1 MKLVEVGPDPLFSVV
16 FCAASTLT
24 QAKRNLAAIQAQSR
38 GSFELVVASPES
50 TGPSIEFLRQAAQ
63 SDPRIRLFPKT
74 PTNPGER
81 LLFALR
87 QCRGRYIAICP
98 GNASF
103 APDAFEFVAGEFRR
117 DPDAGGLC
125 GSGFL
130 IDASG
135 GSLSNVDIVTLL
147 LSSYRPC
154 IPSGF
159 INRQALV
166 ACGLNSDAWFV
177 DSIELEIW
185 CRLATEFGLRSTN
198 HKMIEGDKLRLDLI
212 APPQDLERGIQARL
226 DLVAGLFSKDGFFEG
241 THTSLMLEAQIN
253 QLSTM
258 REHADV
264 FGASQADSAF
274 TNHLQDVVDELR
286 TLLMSDHRVL
296 HSLDRLAG
304 NRAHALGF
312 LSRPLRVFLAL
323 LKRMQG
329 RPPIHAGYSLWNFPS
344 LGPWLTRTMFVK
356 GLPASEFDTSA
367 ARSAML
373 ADVYA
378 MVGSLYDSRGQV
390 GLALTMWERA
400 RRPNDLVVDSLAC
413 QALLKVP
420 GLSDAALAERQR
432 RWIAPHVR
440 DLRVVAPKAARA
452 PEGKIR
458 IGYHCAFMNSDT
470 IRFTMRNVIAA
481 HDRTHFEVFGY
492 SSQRL
497 VEGRTP
503 SFDAFRH
510 TPALHELVGDPPAVG
525 ERLDDNAFANLVRN
539 DRLDIFVELSGFTP
553 GHRLTAM
560 GRRLAPVQVSHL
572 NHLGSS
578 QVPNVDYLLS
588 DERATPSVSDSQ
600 QYYSES
606 LYRLPGCFLSYDYTA
621 SNEPPIVDPPSIRNS
636 FVTFGYFGSGAKLN
650 IQVIEVWASLLHRVP
665 NAKLHIQNFQ
675 LASPASRR
683 LLADRFRRF
692 GISSDRL
699 IIGAGIERASLMR
712 VYGGI
717 DISLDTWPYCGGN
730 TIAES
735 LWQGVPVITWK
746 GDRFVSAYGSSLVRA
761 AGCPELATDTLDQ
774 YVETASRL
782 ANDPERLLFLR
793 HNLRRMSIENG
804 LADSVGFARRLEAA
818 YTDMLRRLDDAAA
831 NPHGSA
837 VAKTFGVAVA
847 S

>member
-1 MKLVEVGPDPLFSVV
+1 MKTVEAGPGPLFSVV
-16 FCAASTLT
+16 WCSASSAA
-24 QAKRNLAAIQAQSR
+24 QARQGLRALQAQSCAD
-38 GSFELVVASPES
+38 FELVVADGKS
-50 TGPSIEFLRQAAQ
+50 TGPFVDFLRQAAQ
-63 SDPRIRLFPKT
+63 ADPRIRLFPKT

-98 GNASF
+98 GDGTFVPNALEF
-103 APDAFEFVAGEFRR
+103 AAGEFQR

-125 GSGFL
+125 FRGFL
-130 IDASG
+130 VDASG
-135 GSLSNVDIVTLL
+135 DSLANVDMVTLL
-147 LSSYRPC
+147 LSSYRPYM
-154 IPSGF
+154 PAGF
-159 INRQALV
+159 LNRGALV

-185 CRLATEFGLRSTN
+185 CRLAAEFGLRSSN
-198 HKMIEGDKLRLDLI
+198 HKVVEADKPQLDLI
-212 APPQDLERGIQARL
+212 APPQDLERGIRARL
-226 DLVAGLFSKDGFFEG
+226 DLVAGLFSREGFFEG
-241 THTSLMLEAQIN
+241 ANTALMLEAQIN

-258 REHADV
+258 REHSDALSVAQSDTT
-264 FGASQADSAF
+264 F
-274 TNHLQDVVDELR
+274 TDHLQNVVNELR
-286 TLLMSDHRVL
+286 SLLMSDHRVL
-296 HSLDRLAG
+296 HSLERLAG

-312 LSRPLRVFLAL
+312 LSSPLRAFLAL

-329 RPPIHAGYSLWNFPS
+329 RSPIHAGYSLWNFPS
-344 LGPWLTRTMFVK
+344 LGPWLTRTMFVR

-378 MVGSLYDSRGQV
+378 MVGSLYDSRGQIA
-390 GLALTMWERA
+390 LALTMWERA
-400 RRPNDLVVDSLAC
+400 RRPDDIRVDSLAC
-413 QALLKVP
+413 QALLKLP

-440 DLRVVAPKAARA
+440 NLQTVAPKGARA
-452 PEGKIR
+452 SDRKIR

-492 SSQRL
+492 SPQRL

-525 ERLDDNAFANLVRN
+525 ERLDDAAFANLVRN

-560 GRRLAPVQVSHL
+560 GRRLAPIQVSHL

-588 DERATPSVSDSQ
+588 DERATPSASDSQ

-606 LYRLPGCFLSYDYTA
+606 LYRLPGCFLSYDYTT
-621 SNEPPIVDPPSIRNS
+621 SNEPPIVDPPSTRNS
-636 FVTFGYFGSGAKLN
+636 FITFGYFGSGAKLN
-650 IQVIEVWASLLHRVP
+650 IQVIELWATLLHRVP

-675 LASPASRR
+675 LAGPASRR

-699 IIGAGIERASLMR
+699 IIAAGIERANLMR
-712 VYGGI
+712 LYGGI

-782 ANDPERLLFLR
+782 ANDPARLLFLR

-804 LADSVGFARRLEAA
+804 LADSVGFARRLETA
-818 YTDMLRRLDDAAA
+818 YTDMLRRLDEAAA
-831 NPHGSA
+831 NPRSSVVVG
-837 VAKTFGVAVA
+837 TFGVAA
-847 S
+847 RS